1 MTKFL
6 IVSDTHGDREIIVDI
21 FDKWRD
27 SVAGIFYNGDS
38 ELAADDTVFDGVST
52 VIGNMDDDP
61 DFVAARAT
69 TIDGITFFQ
78 THGHLYDA
86 TQFNAWANLKL
97 MATAAQEANA
107 QVALFGHT
115 HLEGAVVFDD
125 ILFINPGSIRLPKGP
140 HANLGGTYAVLDVT
154 ETRYDVRFYNR
165 QHQPLPQL
173 AVQVA
178 R

>member
-1 MTKFL
+1 M
-6 IVSDTHGDREIIVDI
+6 
-21 FDKWRD
+21 
-27 SVAGIFYNGDS
+27 
-38 ELAADDTVFDGVST
+38 AA
-52 VIGNMDDDP
+52 
-61 DFVAARAT
+61 
-69 TIDGITFFQ
+69 
-78 THGHLYDA
+78 
-86 TQFNAWANLKL
+86 
-97 MATAAQEANA
+97 AAQEANA

-125 ILFINPGSIRLPKGP
+125 ILFINPGSIHLPKGP

-173 AVQVA
+173 TVQVA